1 MAHVRGYFARKKL
14 LEVRKE
20 FEGIFEDLQSDAE
33 IMRWERNWFVIGRP
47 LISTNRSISKD
58 ENDWRKLKSFS
69 GNVNDG
75 ILKKEDKT
83 GNKGSDAER
92 ISNDVFE
99 GEFKNPRETRTN
111 DDENVELSGF
121 RMDDNIEIG
130 KDDVLLPERTP
141 ISEKCDQGL
150 NQNEEDFPHGGN
162 PQSPGHP
169 KDQVISSTERDPD
182 RMRYLTEIERLEPSD
197 DKQPHKCSDVSSQH
211 FPFSST
217 PRLVSSDGQE
227 IKNSGS
233 RETSGIAAP
242 MTRSQTQA
250 RHYLHDQ
257 ALLSD
262 SWMTDKSFDP
272 VIGNDSTT
280 LDPELPGDAEKL
292 RELRDHVAME
302 LLWTEQAIQSRKKV
316 SYWYDLRT
324 SCFTNLYQH

>member
-1 MAHVRGYFARKKL
+1 
-14 LEVRKE
+14 
-20 FEGIFEDLQSDAE
+20 
-33 IMRWERNWFVIGRP
+33 MRWERNWFVIGRP

-58 ENDWRKLKSFS
+58 ENDRRKLKSFA
-69 GNVNDG
+69 GNDNDG

-121 RMDDNIEIG
+121 RMEDNIEIG
-130 KDDVLLPERTP
+130 KDDVLLLERTP

-150 NQNEEDFPHGGN
+150 SQNEEDFPHGGN

-169 KDQVISSTERDPD
+169 KDQVISSTERDPE
-182 RMRYLTEIERLEPSD
+182 RMRYLTEMERLEPSV
-197 DKQPHKCSDVSSQH
+197 DKQPHKCSDVSSQR

-227 IKNSGS
+227 MKNSGS
-233 RETSGIAAP
+233 GETSGIAVP
-242 MTRSQTQA
+242 MTRTQTQA

-262 SWMTDKSFDP
+262 SWMTDKSF
-272 VIGNDSTT
+272 GM
-280 LDPELPGDAEKL
+280 L
-292 RELRDHVAME
+292 
-302 LLWTEQAIQSRKKV
+302 
-316 SYWYDLRT
+316 
-324 SCFTNLYQH
+324 